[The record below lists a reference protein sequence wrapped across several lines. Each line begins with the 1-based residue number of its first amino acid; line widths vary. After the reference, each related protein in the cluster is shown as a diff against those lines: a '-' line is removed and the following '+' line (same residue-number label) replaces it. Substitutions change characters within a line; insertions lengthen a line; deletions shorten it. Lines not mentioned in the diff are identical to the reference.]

1 MLKAEAEAERRAQN
15 KALPVKAKAADEAEK
30 NETKPRDK
38 QGKPKSGR
46 YKRAR
51 AQENF
56 TNPDSRVMKL
66 SGGGFVLAGRT
77 PCAARIGMG
86 VTPAAK

>member
-1 MLKAEAEAERRAQN
+1 MLKAEAERRAQN
-15 KALPVKAKAADEAEK
+15 KALLDKAKAADEAEK
-30 NETKPRDK
+30 NETEPRDE
-38 QGKPKSGR
+38 QGKPKGGR

-56 TNPDSRVMKL
+56 TNPDSRVTKR
-66 SGGGFVLAGRT
+66 SGGGFELAGRT